1 MKRLTL
7 LRFLNHR
14 RAGRKVPIE
23 QAGSFVAEVEW
34 QRNEELRPD
43 RLGPS
48 QDDVPDPE
56 PVRDPWRPSRTL
68 GPIRKK

>member
-1 MKRLTL
+1 MRGSWWQHYLRL
-7 LRFLNHR
+7 R
-14 RAGRKVPIE
+14 RKGVSQEVATRT
-23 QAGSFVAEVEW
+23 FVAEVEW

-56 PVRDPWRPSRTL
+56 PVRDPWRPVRSL
-68 GPIRKK
+68 GPMPKK